1 MNTEKEGKKEK
12 DLGNSVND
20 REAKIRKTK
29 TKVHKHNNSKSLKD
43 SIKNSD
49 ETNSKRKVK
58 FGHKVE
64 IIDVECWKAYNLE
77 QTAEENI
84 EAFFYDDNDIKAN
97 IKTDKRKDRKG
108 NVSCTCNII

>member
-1 MNTEKEGKKEK
+1 MNTEKEEKKEK
-12 DLGNSVND
+12 DLRHSVNNH
-20 REAKIRKTK
+20 EAKIKKTK

-84 EAFFYDDNDIKAN
+84 EGFFYDDNDIKAN
-97 IKTDKRKDRKG
+97 IKSDKKKDRKG
-108 NVSCTCNII
+108 NVSCSCNII

>member
-1 MNTEKEGKKEK
+1 MNSEKEKKKEK
-12 DLGNSVND
+12 NLRHSVND
-20 REAKIRKTK
+20 HEVKIKKTK
-29 TKVHKHNNSKSLKD
+29 TKFHKHNSSKSLKD
-43 SIKNSD
+43 STKKSD
-49 ETNSKRKVK
+49 ETDNKRKVK

-84 EAFFYDDNDIKAN
+84 EAYFYDDNDIKAN
-97 IKTDKRKDRKG
+97 IKTDKKKDRKG